1 MARKSVELLAETPA
15 EWVHAVLADF
25 DAFLVDHAN
34 CERKASALVMSLVVK
49 YPDRAQII
57 PDLIKL
63 AQEEL
68 QHFEEAYQ
76 FMERRGLRFYR
87 DSPDPYVNE
96 LIALAR
102 HGRDERFIDRML
114 ISSLV
119 ETRGAERFGLIAEAL
134 DDSELKSFYSKLC
147 KSEVKHGHLFV
158 HLLLKE
164 VDEDAV
170 YPRLHE
176 LAALE
181 AGIVAGLEI
190 RPALH

>member
-1 MARKSVELLAETPA
+1 MRKV
-15 EWVHAVLADF
+15 
-25 DAFLVDHAN
+25 
-34 CERKASALVMSLVVK
+34 
-49 YPDRAQII
+49 
-57 PDLIKL
+57 
-63 AQEEL
+63 
-68 QHFEEAYQ
+68 
-76 FMERRGLRFYR
+76 RFHG

-119 ETRGAERFGLIAEAL
+119 ETRGAERFGLIADAL
-134 DDSELKSFYSKLC
+134 EDSELKYFYSKLHN
-147 KSEVKHGHLFV
+147 SEVKHGHQFV

-176 LAALE
+176 LAELE
-181 AGIVAGLEI
+181 AGIVAALAI

>member
-1 MARKSVELLAETPA
+1 MARKSVELLIDTPA
-15 EWVHAVLADF
+15 EWVNTVLADF
-25 DAFLVDHAN
+25 DSFLIDHAN
-34 CERKASALVMSLVVK
+34 CE
-49 YPDRAQII
+49 
-57 PDLIKL
+57 
-63 AQEEL
+63 EEL
-68 QHFEEAYQ
+68 QHFGEAYQ
-76 FMERRGLRFYR
+76 FMERRGLRFHR
-87 DSPDPYVNE
+87 DSPDPYVND

-134 DDSELKSFYSKLC
+134 DDSELKAFYSRLW

-176 LAALE
+176 LAELE

-190 RPALH
+190 RAALH